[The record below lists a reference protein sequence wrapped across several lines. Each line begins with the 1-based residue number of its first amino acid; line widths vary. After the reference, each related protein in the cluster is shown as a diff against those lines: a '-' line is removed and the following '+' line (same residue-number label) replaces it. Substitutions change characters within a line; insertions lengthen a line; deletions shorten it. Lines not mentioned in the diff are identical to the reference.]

1 MPTTTNGIPMPEAR
15 PCEHCG
21 RVLQPH
27 TAKVAGHVV
36 FAGWEPCDCPGAL
49 EEQRRWEEEHERAVR
64 GMEADRLAE
73 RVEQAGIP
81 PRYRE
86 ATHPWAEHMANLV
99 REGRGFYVW
108 GPNGTGKTHL
118 ACSAALLCLKAGLSV
133 QFANATELLEALR
146 EFGDGQRALLSR
158 LERCDLLVIDDFGKE
173 GAAAPR
179 SAERLYELF
188 NRRYN
193 AEARGRRRPVIVTSN
208 FPRGEVADRVS
219 SGGAG
224 VAIASRLAGTT
235 QPVEMAG
242 KDRRKEDGKRRH
254 SAKFPARF
262 DG

>member
-1 MPTTTNGIPMPEAR
+1 MPSTTRPMPDPR
-15 PCEHCG
+15 PCDHCG
-21 RVLQPH
+21 KILQPH
-27 TAKVAGHVV
+27 TATIAGHVV

-49 EEQRRWEEEHERAVR
+49 DEQRRWQQEHDRAVR
-64 GMEADRLAE
+64 GMEADKFAE
-73 RVEQAGIP
+73 RVSQAGIP

-86 ATHPWAEHMANLV
+86 ATHPWADHMANLV

-118 ACSAALLCLKAGLSV
+118 ACSAALLCLEAGLSV
-133 QFANATELLEALR
+133 QFAVATELLEALR
-146 EFGDGQRALLSR
+146 EFGDGLKALLSR

-193 AEARGRRRPVIVTSN
+193 AEAKGQRRPVIVTSN

-219 SGGAG
+219 AGGAG
-224 VAIASRLAGTT
+224 VAIASRLAEMTKAI
-235 QPVEMAG
+235 EMAG
-242 KDRRKEDGKRRH
+242 EDRRIRNGEDRH
-254 SAKFPARF
+254 AA
-262 DG
+262 